1 MAIYRIHGD
10 NIIECERIADIV
22 INTLNPADINY
33 ALLAPSTPAIKLQA
47 KFEGV
52 AINLELVLLPG
63 FNKNTKKRWEDN
75 IFYSLREAG
84 SYLDETPDAIITSIS
99 PNGDE
104 SILLGVEFCSAL
116 QAGNQA
122 WQRSARAFST
132 GRTGCPYLYIV
143 DFVKYELDNVTR
155 TRKNLR
161 FPNAAVP
168 YSYVSFA
175 KNTNNFIAQLYV
187 KSEEFD
193 KSKDSSIADFDSSNF
208 GDKELGK
215 YIVSLMLGKDTKKYE
230 ELILKKNMRVV
241 EFLANHFDSTNNFD
255 AKEWEEIYGDSNGDI
270 VQYSVNKHRFNF
282 HKTIASKSHHGKS
295 SSFVATVDKMSVGLS
310 SKDLPFGI
318 IPAQKRKAFSK
329 ALIKIYPKLER
340 EILERIGTSD
350 KHLITAIFKGFKPR
364 GDDNRPDRGLLPL
377 AAMLSKEDVDIL
389 SFIYGPMVEANL
401 RLLDSNPIALAK
413 KNGLWKTVLSLSNYL
428 ILDVP
433 VIAPK
438 KYSVSRI
445 YDTSRIKFQ
454 YSCGKYSN
462 GILPRREFSHVSV
475 NLGEDD
481 VDTAIHYLFKHILG
495 NICFEGMC
503 NPPGGDWSGFSVIDG
518 DSEVRW
524 LSLPRVSNVVE
535 GKRPDHILQISGVF
549 QKPLLLSV
557 ESKERS
563 VDLEEDVGT
572 KLITYIEK
580 LMNYVPS
587 AKRKILPVISEWT
600 WGDSVVDFNSFD
612 TMSAAAYLKD
622 YAQSPE
628 KVFEKNCEI
637 LFILNPVLNDSSRM
651 WEIEIIPSTT
661 RSEALKDYIIRQH
674 RNSNDNQFILM

>member
-230 ELILKKNMRVV
+230 ELILK
-241 EFLANHFDSTNNFD
+241 
-255 AKEWEEIYGDSNGDI
+255 
-270 VQYSVNKHRFNF
+270 
-282 HKTIASKSHHGKS
+282 
-295 SSFVATVDKMSVGLS
+295 
-310 SKDLPFGI
+310 
-318 IPAQKRKAFSK
+318 
-329 ALIKIYPKLER
+329 
-340 EILERIGTSD
+340 
-350 KHLITAIFKGFKPR
+350 
-364 GDDNRPDRGLLPL
+364 
-377 AAMLSKEDVDIL
+377 
-389 SFIYGPMVEANL
+389 
-401 RLLDSNPIALAK
+401 RLL
-413 KNGLWKTVLSLSNYL
+413 
-428 ILDVP
+428 
-433 VIAPK
+433 
-438 KYSVSRI
+438 
-445 YDTSRIKFQ
+445 
-454 YSCGKYSN
+454 
-462 GILPRREFSHVSV
+462 
-475 NLGEDD
+475 
-481 VDTAIHYLFKHILG
+481 AI
-495 NICFEGMC
+495 
-503 NPPGGDWSGFSVIDG
+503 
-518 DSEVRW
+518 
-524 LSLPRVSNVVE
+524 
-535 GKRPDHILQISGVF
+535 
-549 QKPLLLSV
+549 
-557 ESKERS
+557 
-563 VDLEEDVGT
+563 
-572 KLITYIEK
+572 
-580 LMNYVPS
+580 
-587 AKRKILPVISEWT
+587 
-600 WGDSVVDFNSFD
+600 
-612 TMSAAAYLKD
+612 
-622 YAQSPE
+622 
-628 KVFEKNCEI
+628 
-637 LFILNPVLNDSSRM
+637 
-651 WEIEIIPSTT
+651 
-661 RSEALKDYIIRQH
+661 
-674 RNSNDNQFILM
+674 